1 MSEADLAV
9 RRFQV
14 EGSGSAHL
22 DAVCVSCGTDLVV
35 VVGGGERHHVGSVA
49 LGITLASLKDPTQ
62 RTQSSYL
69 LAVPGHK
76 EEDLA
81 RTASQRLTRELRR
94 NVVVT
99 VGIHDDE
106 MTQAGIQEYLC
117 LFGQL
122 VDQIVAAFR

>member
-1 MSEADLAV
+1 MSDAELMV

-14 EGSGSAHL
+14 EGTGSSRL
-22 DAVCVSCGTDLVV
+22 DAVCVSCGADLVV
-35 VVGGGERHHVGSVA
+35 VVGGGGRPHVGSVA
-49 LGITLASLKDPTQ
+49 LGISLASLKDPAQ

-94 NVVVT
+94 SVVVT
-99 VGIHDDE
+99 VGIHEDDI
-106 MTQAGIQEYLC
+106 TQPRIQEYLA
-117 LFGQL
+117 LFAEL
-122 VDQIVAAFR
+122 VDRIIAAYR